1 MFDVLIVDDQR
12 TGLRILERLVR
23 NTRPDANLHCF
34 QDPTEALSWAKNCRC
49 DLLIT
54 DLRMPTLSGSALI
67 RWFRALPH
75 CTDVP
80 VMVVTVAEDKQSRHA
95 ALRAGATDFLTKP
108 VDAIEFEARCGN
120 LLRFREH
127 HLLLSDRALWLEKR
141 VRQAVTDI
149 EQREQDTL
157 LRLARVGELRDNHT
171 GQHVRR
177 IGQYAALLAR
187 ELGQDDGFCQLI
199 EYAAPLHD
207 IGKIGIPDSIL
218 RKNGRLSDDEWA
230 VMKTHPQL
238 GYDLLADSPA
248 PAMQLGATIALSHHE
263 RFDGSGYPNGV
274 AGEDVP
280 LAARIVTVVDIFDA
294 LMSERPYKPAW
305 PLPQVLA
312 HLQRSSGSMLDPDCL
327 RAFLS
332 VLDGAMDIHA
342 RLRDTLDGVD
352 SPMSRDRLA

>member
-1 MFDVLIVDDQR
+1 MFDVLIVDDQA
-12 TGLRILERLVR
+12 TGLRILEHLVR
-23 NTRPDANLHCF
+23 QTEPDANLYCF
-34 QDPTEALSWAKNCRC
+34 RDPTEALSWAKGSRC

-54 DLRMPTLSGSALI
+54 DLRMPTLPGSALI

-75 CTDVP
+75 CADVP
-80 VMVVTVAEDKQSRHA
+80 VMVVTVAEDRHSRHA

-108 VDAIEFEARCGN
+108 VDAIEFEARCKN

-127 HLLLSDRALWLEKR
+127 HLLLTDRALWLEKR
-141 VRQAVTDI
+141 VKQSVNEI

-157 LRLARVGELRDNHT
+157 LRLARVGEMRDHYT

-187 ELGQDDGFCQLI
+187 ELGQDDEFCRLI

-218 RKNGRLSDDEWA
+218 RKHTDLSDEEWA

-238 GYDLLADSPA
+238 GHDLLVDSPT
-248 PAMQLGATIALSHHE
+248 PAMKLGATIALSHHE
-263 RFDGSGYPNGV
+263 RFDGSGYP
-274 AGEDVP
+274 AGLSGDDIP
-280 LAARIVTVVDIFDA
+280 LAARIVTVVDVFDA

-305 PLPQVLA
+305 PLSKVLA
-312 HLQRSSGSMLDPDCL
+312 ELHRLSGSMLDPECL

-332 VLDGAMDIHA
+332 ILDGAVAIHD
-342 RLRDTLDGVD
+342 RLREPPIDANPRSNG
-352 SPMSRDRLA
+352 DRLA